1 MQKKTRIAL
10 IVLLVLLSSTFICA
24 AGWLVYDANVD
35 RSGFVEQDGVIMY
48 QDFHAQ
54 LLTGWQEI
62 DGNRYY
68 FGDDYAMATYWQDLD
83 GHRYY
88 FSGDGTMDTGW
99 QKVDGETYYLGSDGI
114 MVTQWQT
121 VDDHPY
127 YFGEDGAMHTGWLE
141 LGGRNYHFGEDGIQ
155 TFGFFQ
161 ENENT
166 YYFDVDGVMYTGY
179 MPLDG
184 EVYCFRQD
192 GTMHTGWEESQEGRR
207 YFAEDG
213 TMVTGWLQM
222 EEGKYYMET
231 DGLMQTGWIQLQEY
245 RYYLQE
251 DGTAAVGPLELDGT
265 TYYFTPA
272 GIHVVLVNRNHYV
285 PDYYDPDLVTY
296 QSYHQVSA
304 ICLEPLRQMIADC
317 EAAGNRID
325 FNSAY
330 RTIGTQ
336 QGILDS
342 RTQEYMDKYG
352 ISYGAARARALQSVA
367 VPGTSEHHL
376 GLAVDLIG
384 KSAQEW
390 LAEHCW
396 EYGFILRYTAEKQAL
411 TGIINEPWHFRY
423 VGLEVS
429 MDMKDSGL
437 CLEEYLGAVPIQVV
451 EEELPEETGAAEE
464 TEALED
470 AA

>member
-1 MQKKTRIAL
+1 MQKNTQRVLTA
-10 IVLLVLLSSTFICA
+10 LLVLCICVFVGA
-24 AGWLVYDANVD
+24 AGWLLYDTYVD
-35 RSGFVEQDGVIMY
+35 RSGFVLKDGVYMY
-48 QDFHAQ
+48 RDYHARLVTGWQ
-54 LLTGWQEI
+54 EIDEGQYYFGEDHAMATYWQELDGDRYYFGGDGRLDTGWQEI
-62 DGNRYY
+62 DG
-68 FGDDYAMATYWQDLD
+68 
-83 GHRYY
+83 
-88 FSGDGTMDTGW
+88 
-99 QKVDGETYYLGSDGI
+99 ETYYLGTDGV
-114 MVTQWQT
+114 MVSQWQT
-121 VDDHPY
+121 VDGSPY
-127 YFGEDGAMHTGWLE
+127 YFGENGAMHTGWLE
-141 LGGRNYHFGEDGIQ
+141 LGERNYHFAEDGIQ
-155 TFGFFQ
+155 TFGFYE
-161 ENENT
+161 ENGST
-166 YYFDVDGVMYTGY
+166 YYFDPDGVMYTGY
-179 MPLDG
+179 LDLEG

-192 GTMHTGWEESQEGRR
+192 GTMLTGWEDSEEGRR

-213 TMVTGWLQM
+213 TMVTGWL
-222 EEGKYYMET
+222 ETEDGKYYLEA
-231 DGLMQTGWIQLQEY
+231 DGLMQTGWLQVLEY

-272 GIHVVLVNRNHYV
+272 GIHVVLVNRDHYV

-296 QSYHQVSA
+296 KGWHQVSR
-304 ICLEPLRQMIADC
+304 ICLEPLQRMIADC

-342 RTQEYMDKYG
+342 RTNEYIEKYG
-352 ISYGAARARALQSVA
+352 ISYGAARARALLSVA

-396 EYGFILRYTAEKQAL
+396 EYGFILRYTTEKQAL
-411 TGIINEPWHFRY
+411 TGIIDEPWHFRY

-437 CLEEYLGAVPIQVV
+437 CLEEYLGACPIQVV
-451 EEELPEETGAAEE
+451 EEEIPEETAEE
-464 TEALED
+464 TEA

>member
-1 MQKKTRIAL
+1 MQRKTRSLL
-10 IVLLVLLSSTFICA
+10 IVLLILLSCVFVAA
-24 AGWLVYDANVD
+24 AGWLVYDTYVD
-35 RSGFVEQDGVIMY
+35 RSGFVERDGIIMY
-48 QDFHAQ
+48 QDYHAQ
-54 LLTGWQEI
+54 PVTGWLEI
-62 DGNRYY
+62 DGSQYYFAEDYAMATHWQDLDGNRYY
-68 FGDDYAMATYWQDLD
+68 FG
-83 GHRYY
+83 
-88 FSGDGTMDTGW
+88 GDGRMDTGW
-99 QKVDGETYYLGSDGI
+99 KEIDGETYYLGTDGI
-114 MVTQWQT
+114 MVSLWQN
-121 VDDHPY
+121 VDGNPY

-141 LGGRNYHFGEDGIQ
+141 LEGRNYHFAEDGIQ
-155 TFGFFQ
+155 TFGFYE
-161 ENENT
+161 ENENI
-166 YYFDVDGVMYTGY
+166 YYFDIDGVMYTGY

-192 GTMHTGWEESQEGRR
+192 GTMLTGWEESEEGRR
-207 YFAEDG
+207 YFKEDG
-213 TMVTGWLQM
+213 TMHTGWLET

-231 DGLMQTGWIQLQEY
+231 DGLMQTGWLQLLEY
-245 RYYLQE
+245 RYYFQE
-251 DGTAAVGPLELDGT
+251 DGTAAVGPLDIDGT

-272 GIHVVLVNRNHYV
+272 GIHVVLVNRDHYV

-296 QSYHQVSA
+296 SGWHQVSA

-330 RTIGTQ
+330 RTIATQ
-336 QGILDS
+336 RGILES
-342 RTQEYMDKYG
+342 RTSEYMEKYG
-352 ISYGAARARALQSVA
+352 LGYGAAKARALRTVA

-384 KSAQEW
+384 KAAQAW

-396 EYGFILRYTAEKQAL
+396 EYGFILRYTDEKEPV
-411 TGIINEPWHFRY
+411 TGIIGEPWHFRY

-437 CLEEYLGAVPIQVV
+437 SLEEYLGACPILVI
-451 EEELPEETGAAEE
+451 EEESEET
-464 TEALED
+464 TEATEE